1 MNAICRRT
9 LLTLFLS
16 LAAALAG
23 AEESSAGRSVK
34 VTIDYGDGV
43 QKVFLALPWRE
54 KMTVLTALQEAE
66 KHPRGIKVTHQGSGE
81 RVLVTAIDGV
91 VGDDEQARLKALLK
105 QRFAL
110 GEDDLD
116 DLMSAAEAADREAVD
131 LYGFT
136 SVLKQRL
143 DIGERERLVGQMWE
157 LVYADG
163 KVHEFEDN
171 LIWRAA
177 ELLGV
182 SSEVRIRLKQA
193 ARDHGGA

>member
-1 MNAICRRT
+1 MISALKRFLADLTGEPEPKAIGADDAR
-9 LLTLFLS
+9 
-16 LAAALAG
+16 LAAA
-23 AEESSAGRSVK
+23 
-34 VTIDYGDGV
+34 
-43 QKVFLALPWRE
+43 AL
-54 KMTVLTALQEAE
+54 LF
-66 KHPRGIKVTHQGSGE
+66 H
-81 RVLVTAIDGV
+81 VTAIDGV
-91 VGDDEQARLKALLK
+91 VGDDERGRLRALLRE
-105 QRFAL
+105 RFGL

-116 DLMSAAEAADREAVD
+116 ELMTAAETADKEAVD

-143 DIGERERLVGQMWE
+143 DVAERERIVGMMWD

-193 ARDHGGA
+193 ARSHGGV

>member
-1 MNAICRRT
+1 MISALKRFLADFTGEAEPKAIGADDAR
-9 LLTLFLS
+9 
-16 LAAALAG
+16 LAAA
-23 AEESSAGRSVK
+23 
-34 VTIDYGDGV
+34 
-43 QKVFLALPWRE
+43 AL
-54 KMTVLTALQEAE
+54 LF
-66 KHPRGIKVTHQGSGE
+66 H
-81 RVLVTAIDGV
+81 VTAIDGV
-91 VGDDEQARLKALLK
+91 VGDDERDRLRTILK
-105 QRFAL
+105 ERFGL

-116 DLMSAAEAADREAVD
+116 DLLSAAETADKEAID

-136 SVLKQRL
+136 SVLKQRYDL
-143 DIGERERLVGQMWE
+143 AERERIVGQMWD

-193 ARDHGGA
+193 ARSHGGA

>member
-1 MNAICRRT
+1 M
-9 LLTLFLS
+9 
-16 LAAALAG
+16 AAA
-23 AEESSAGRSVK
+23 E
-34 VTIDYGDGV
+34 
-43 QKVFLALPWRE
+43 
-54 KMTVLTALQEAE
+54 TA
-66 KHPRGIKVTHQGSGE
+66 
-81 RVLVTAIDGV
+81 D
-91 VGDDEQARLKALLK
+91 K
-105 QRFAL
+105 Q
-110 GEDDLD
+110 
-116 DLMSAAEAADREAVD
+116 AVD

-143 DIGERERLVGQMWE
+143 DIAERERLVGMMWE

-193 ARDHGGA
+193 ARSHGGA